1 MRASLLILSKPEIER
16 RGHMDR
22 KTPVAHHSVAVIG
35 GGQAGLSISWY
46 LKQNN
51 IDHVVFEKERAG
63 HAWRAERWDTFCLV
77 TPNWQCQ
84 LPGFPYRGADPEGFM
99 LRDEIVAYMDAFIA
113 SFDPPVLEGVGVR
126 ALRADGD
133 RGFRIETD
141 DGIHLA
147 DQVVIASGNYQ
158 LPVVPRCAE
167 KLPADIVQIHS
178 SLYRNPDQLPPG
190 AALVVGS
197 GQSGC
202 QIAEDLHLAG
212 RKVHLCVGEA
222 PRVARRYR
230 GKDVVEWLHLM
241 GYYDLPVHE
250 HPLREGVRDKTN
262 HYVTGRD
269 GGRDIDLRQRAL
281 EGMELYGRL
290 LDVAGEHMI
299 VADDLKLCLDQAD
312 QVSESI
318 KTSID
323 GFIAKGAV
331 AAPEED
337 RYRPVW
343 TPSRERTQLDFRAA
357 GITSVV
363 WCIGFRADYSWVDL
377 PVFNG
382 RGQPRHARGM
392 TPVPGAYFLGLPWLY
407 TWGSGRFSGVARDAE
422 YVLEQIKARR
432 GPAATASYSA
442 IVNDAAIGT

>member
-1 MRASLLILSKPEIER
+1 MSI
-16 RGHMDR
+16 GQT
-22 KTPVAHHSVAVIG
+22 TPIAHHAVAVIG
-35 GGQAGLSISWY
+35 GGQAGLSISWH
-46 LKQNN
+46 LARSG
-51 IDHVVFEKERAG
+51 IDHVVLEKHRVA

-84 LPGFPYRGADPEGFM
+84 LPGFPYQGADPHGFM
-99 LRDEIVAYMDAFIA
+99 LRDEIIAYMDAFVS
-113 SFDPPVLEGVGVR
+113 SFNPPLREGVTVKN
-126 ALRADGD
+126 LRANGQ
-133 RGFRIETD
+133 RGFMLDTTE
-141 DGIHLA
+141 GLYSA
-147 DQVVIASGNYQ
+147 DQVVIAAGGYQ
-158 LPVVPRCAE
+158 IPIIPRCAE
-167 KLPADIVQIHS
+167 RLSSDIVQVQS
-178 SLYRNPDQLPPG
+178 SSYRNPEQLPPG
-190 AALVVGS
+190 AVLVVGS

-212 RKVHLCVGEA
+212 RKVYLCVGDA

-269 GGRDIDLRQRAL
+269 GGRDIDLRQRAV

-290 LDVAGEHMI
+290 LDVQGERLI
-299 VADDLKLCLDQAD
+299 LDDDLALCLDQAD

-323 GFIAKGAV
+323 GFIGKTGI
-331 AAPEED
+331 AAPSEP

-343 TPSRERTQLDFRAA
+343 VPAQERRELDYRAA
-357 GITSVV
+357 GITSIV
-363 WCIGFRADYSWVDL
+363 WCIGFRTDNSWIDL

-382 RGQPRHARGM
+382 RGQPSHVRGVA
-392 TPVPGAYFLGLPWLY
+392 PLPGVYFLGLPWLY
-407 TWGSGRFSGVARDAE
+407 TWGSGRLSGVARDAE
-422 YVLEQIKARR
+422 HVAEHIKVRI
-432 GPAATASYSA
+432 GLAAPDGQAA
-442 IVNDAAIGT
+442 VNEAAIGS

>member
-1 MRASLLILSKPEIER
+1 MTMHAR
-16 RGHMDR
+16 
-22 KTPVAHHSVAVIG
+22 TPLAHLPVAVIG

-46 LKQNN
+46 LRRSG
-51 IDHVVFEKERAG
+51 IDHIVFEKRRAG

-84 LPGFPYRGADPEGFM
+84 LPGFPYNGPDPHGFM
-99 LRDEIVAYMDAFIA
+99 LRDEIVAYFDSFVA
-113 SFDPPVLEGVGVR
+113 SFNPPLREGVAVTSLQSN
-126 ALRADGD
+126 AQHTYTL
-133 RGFRIETD
+133 ETTE
-141 DGIHLA
+141 GTYIA
-147 DQVVIASGNYQ
+147 DQVVIAAGGYQ
-158 LPVVPRCAE
+158 IPIIPRCAE
-167 KLPADIVQIHS
+167 RLPADLVQIQS
-178 SLYRNPDQLPPG
+178 SEYRNPDALPDG
-190 AALVVGS
+190 AVLVVGS

-202 QIAEDLHLAG
+202 QIAEDLHIAG
-212 RKVHLCVGEA
+212 RKVYLAVGDA

-290 LDVAGEHMI
+290 RDVSANR
-299 VADDLKLCLDQAD
+299 VVFDDDLARCLDQAD

-323 GFIAKGAV
+323 GFIAKKAV
-331 AAPEED
+331 SAPEEA
-337 RYRPVW
+337 RYQPVW
-343 TPSRERTQLDFRAA
+343 SPPRERADLDYHAA
-357 GITSVV
+357 GISSIV
-363 WCIGFRADYSWVDL
+363 WCIGFRTDYGWIDL

-382 RGQPRHARGM
+382 RGQPAHMRGV
-392 TPVPGAYFLGLPWLY
+392 TPVPGIYFLGLPWLY

-422 YVLEQIKARR
+422 FLADHIEARVGLNR
-432 GPAATASYSA
+432 AQREAAL
-442 IVNDAAIGT
+442 NEAAIGS